1 MFSRRDFMTQGLL
14 PIFAGSAVPA
24 VFANGVAA
32 AAADSPKATPSDRVL
47 VLVQLAG
54 GNDGLNTLIPFQD
67 GAYHDAR
74 PTLRQDQGVLTLN
87 GQLGLH
93 PNLKGL
99 KASWDAGQLAVVQGV
114 GYPNPNLSHFAS
126 MSVWETASVKGGIGD
141 GWLGRYLNYLDQVGE
156 SPNHALEG
164 VSAGSMVPPELRSK
178 APVTALQ
185 SLQTFRLQ
193 PVNEHGTQVDVEN
206 PMMKFYGAFK
216 SAGPAP
222 FGALLDT
229 TLQDALQASHALRA
243 TDESYV
249 AKATYP
255 ANSPI
260 ASSLKLVAETI
271 VSGLGVRV
279 AHVTLG
285 GFDNHAREKPVH
297 DKLLLDL
304 DQALA
309 AFMQDLAGHGY
320 GDKVLVMTWSEFGR
334 RVKENGSAG
343 TDHGTAAPMFLLGAP
358 VKGGLY
364 GQQPSLTGL
373 DNGNLKFT
381 TDFRSVYASVL
392 QGYLNAPASDALR
405 KHDVHPSD
413 IRWIINSHLHFDH
426 CGQNAVF
433 PQAPLYVQRAE
444 YERRNDPNYT
454 VVEWLNYAGARWEL
468 LDGEREIVPGVR
480 AVTTPGHTPGHQG
493 IQIQTTAGPALTT
506 GDACWTVEMFDGE
519 APRQGMMEDIPTFNQ
534 SLEKIRLLEPAAIHF
549 CHANRTC

>member
-1 MFSRRDFMTQGLL
+1 M
-14 PIFAGSAVPA
+14 AGSAVPSI
-24 VFANGVAA
+24 FANGIAA
-32 AAADSPKATPSDRVL
+32 AAADSPNATPTDRIL

-54 GNDGLNTLIPFQD
+54 GNDGLNTLIPYAD

-87 GQLGLH
+87 PQLGLH

-99 KASWDAGQLAVVQGV
+99 KASWDAGQLAIVQGV

-126 MSVWETASVKGGIGD
+126 MSVWETANVQGGIGD

-164 VSAGSMVPPELRSK
+164 VSAGTLVPPEMRSQS
-178 APVTALQ
+178 PVTALS
-185 SLQTFRLQ
+185 SLKTFRLQ
-193 PVNEHGTQVDVEN
+193 PVSEHGTQVDVET
-206 PMMKFYGAFK
+206 PLMKFYGAFK

-229 TLQDALQASHALRA
+229 TLSEALQASHALQQ
-243 TDESYV
+243 TDASYQS
-249 AKATYP
+249 KATYP

-297 DKLLLDL
+297 DRLLLDL
-304 DQALA
+304 NQALA
-309 AFMQDLAGHGY
+309 AFTQDLAGHGLA
-320 GDKVLVMTWSEFGR
+320 DRVLVMTWSEFGR
-334 RVKENGSAG
+334 RVNENGSAG
-343 TDHGTAAPMFLLGAP
+343 TDHGTAAPMFLLGPA

-364 GQQPSLTGL
+364 GEEPSLSNL

-392 QGYLNAPASDALR
+392 QNYLKAPASDL
-405 KHDVHPSD
+405 
-413 IRWIINSHLHFDH
+413 LGGTF
-426 CGQNAVF
+426 
-433 PQAPLYVQRAE
+433 
-444 YERRNDPNYT
+444 
-454 VVEWLNYAGARWEL
+454 EL
-468 LDGEREIVPGVR
+468 LP
-480 AVTTPGHTPGHQG
+480 
-493 IQIQTTAGPALTT
+493 
-506 GDACWTVEMFDGE
+506 
-519 APRQGMMEDIPTFNQ
+519 
-534 SLEKIRLLEPAAIHF
+534 LLKS
-549 CHANRTC
+549 

>member
-1 MFSRRDFMTQGLL
+1 MFSRRDFITQGLL
-14 PIFAGSAVPA
+14 TIFAGSAVPA

-126 MSVWETASVKGGIGD
+126 MSVWETASVRGGIGD
-141 GWLGRYLNYLDQVGE
+141 GWLGRYLNYLDRVGE

-164 VSAGSMVPPELRSK
+164 VSAGSLVPPELRSRT
-178 APVTALQ
+178 PVTALQ
-185 SLQTFRLQ
+185 SLSTFRLQ

-216 SAGPAP
+216 TAGAAP

-229 TLQDALQASHALRA
+229 TLQEALQASHALQA
-243 TDESYV
+243 TDATYQP
-249 AKATYP
+249 KATYP
-255 ANSPI
+255 AKSPI

-285 GFDNHAREKPVH
+285 AFDNHARAKPVH
-297 DKLLLDL
+297 DKLLLDV

-320 GDKVLVMTWSEFGR
+320 GDKVLLMTWSEFGR

-364 GQQPSLTGL
+364 GEPPSLSAL
-373 DNGNLKFT
+373 DNGNPEIHHGFPVRVRL
-381 TDFRSVYASVL
+381 RVA
-392 QGYLNAPASDALR
+392 GIPEGPRHRPA
-405 KHDVHPSD
+405 
-413 IRWIINSHLHFDH
+413 
-426 CGQNAVF
+426 
-433 PQAPLYVQRAE
+433 
-444 YERRNDPNYT
+444 
-454 VVEWLNYAGARWEL
+454 
-468 LDGEREIVPGVR
+468 
-480 AVTTPGHTPGHQG
+480 
-493 IQIQTTAGPALTT
+493 
-506 GDACWTVEMFDGE
+506 
-519 APRQGMMEDIPTFNQ
+519 
-534 SLEKIRLLEPAAIHF
+534 
-549 CHANRTC
+549 